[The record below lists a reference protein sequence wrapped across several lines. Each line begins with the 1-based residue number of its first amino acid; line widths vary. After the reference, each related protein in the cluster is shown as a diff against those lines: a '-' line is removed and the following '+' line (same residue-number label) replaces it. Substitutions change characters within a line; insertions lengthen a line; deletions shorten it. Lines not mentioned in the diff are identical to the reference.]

1 MKRILTVL
9 LAVLCFSLVV
19 GSTAFAGTLKSVYL
33 KDGGVIE
40 CQNVWKTNGKIM
52 VLVNRDVLLDF
63 SRDEVDLKKTFG
75 KKPAKIPAKIK
86 KKGVKRQKIGAVRPP
101 VQKKAIAQKP
111 PARPIQEIDSS
122 VQKPAM
128 PVKPQAAPVAQAPN
142 APKPPVA
149 GALKAVPAAN
159 PAVQGAAT
167 AAKKPVQP
175 AKAVPKPAIQP
186 AQPPA
191 EPAFSLTSPLML
203 QAAGGGALIVLL
215 VALLVMRRKKGK

>member
-9 LAVLCFSLVV
+9 LAVLCFSFVV

-75 KKPAKIPAKIK
+75 KKPAKIK

-101 VQKKAIAQKP
+101 VQKKAIARKP
-111 PARPIQEIDSS
+111 PARPIQGIDSS

-128 PVKPQAAPVAQAPN
+128 SVKPQAAPVAQAPN
-142 APKPPVA
+142 APQPHVA
-149 GALKAVPAAN
+149 GDLKAVPAAN
-159 PAVQGAAT
+159 PPVQGAAT